1 MATWT
6 LAQIELKVRQVT
18 GRFTAAEMTQE
29 ELRRRINQFFQFTF
43 PAEVKIDAKE
53 VYYQFTT
60 RANQAYYDQP
70 LALYTNFLPPVTA
83 NNLNML
89 WYQDPAYFFEANPLQ
104 YTFLTQWTGD
114 GVTTNFTTTVTG
126 FPIFPGTT
134 TVTDN
139 VELFED
145 TNQDWTT
152 ANVVVVGDQGGSMT
166 LNYAAGTVDVN
177 FANAPANGQNIY
189 LNYVVFA
196 ANRPQ
201 AILMYNNQFQVFP
214 VPDQAY
220 IIRMKAY
227 QVVAPLVNA
236 TDTPELNEWG
246 PCIAYGTA
254 RDIHADYGELDA
266 YAEVTALYK
275 EQVSYVLTR
284 TMQNMM
290 EGRAGPSF

>member
-6 LAQIELKVRQVT
+6 LAQIRSKVRQVT
-18 GRFTAAEMTQE
+18 GRFTGLEITNQQ
-29 ELRRRINQFFQFTF
+29 LDTYINQFYQLTF

-60 RANQAYYDQP
+60 SANQAYYDQP
-70 LALYTNFLPPVTA
+70 LELYTNFLPPATA

-89 WYQDPAYFFEANPLQ
+89 WYQEPAYFFEANPFQ

-126 FPIFPGTT
+126 FPIMPGTT

-152 ANVVVVGDQGGSMT
+152 SNENVQGSLGGLMI
-166 LNYAAGTVDVN
+166 LNYNTGSVDVTFN
-177 FANAPANGQNIY
+177 TAPANGQNIY
-189 LNYVVFA
+189 LNYVVFSPD
-196 ANRPQ
+196 RPQ
-201 AILMYNNQFQVFP
+201 AILMYNNQFQLFP

-220 IIRMKAY
+220 IIKMKAY
-227 QVVAPLVNA
+227 QVTAPLVNA
-236 TDTPELNEWG
+236 TDEPGLNEWG
-246 PCIAYGTA
+246 PCIAYGAA
-254 RDIHADYGELDA
+254 RDILANYGELDG

-290 EGRAGPSF
+290 EGRASPSF

>member
-6 LAQIELKVRQVT
+6 LAQIRQKVRQVT
-18 GRFTAAEMTQE
+18 GRFTGSEITNEQ
-29 ELRRRINQFFQFTF
+29 LDKYINQYFQFTF
-43 PAEVKIDAKE
+43 PAEVKLDAKL

-60 RANQAYYDQP
+60 EANQAFYDQP
-70 LALYTNFLPPVTA
+70 LGLYTNFVPPATC

-114 GVTTNFTTTVTG
+114 GVTTNFSTTVTG

-152 ANVVVVGDQGGSMT
+152 ANVIVTGNQGGTMT
-166 LNYAAGTVDVN
+166 LNYNDGTVNVA

-196 ANRPQ
+196 PTRPQ
-201 AILMYNNQFQVFP
+201 AILMYNNQFQLWP

-220 IIRMKAY
+220 VIKMAAY
-227 QVVAPLVNA
+227 QVVTPLVLA

-246 PCIAYGTA
+246 PCIAYGTS
-254 RDIHADYGELDA
+254 RDILADYGELDA
-266 YAEVTALYK
+266 YAEVTQLYK
-275 EQVSYVLTR
+275 EQVSYILTR

-290 EGRAGPSF
+290 EGRAGPCF